1 MKNDMLSLR
10 QVMALLFT
18 ALLAPTVDLLPTFAA
33 QTAGRGG
40 WVLPLGALV
49 LLLPA
54 LWAWEGF
61 SALSKTGVH
70 TIIYIMYMLLIVL
83 LLAVSF
89 RRCAF
94 RLELIYGKGPAFVAA
109 AALLAA
115 AVWMGWGKTAAFARA
130 GEIFYL
136 AISVVLVGVVVLGL
150 FQVDQTNLDLAAVQ
164 PQSVLHGSVLT
175 AGIILNVYPVCVL
188 GNKVKKNEG
197 NKHRAIGWAI
207 AYCVVAAL
215 VLAAIIGCIGP
226 ELAGEL
232 PSPFLIV
239 VQGIGIDGAFQ
250 RMEALVATLWALAD
264 FTLIGL
270 LLHSWRNLAYAVSPG
285 KWGKWSMCGTA
296 GVALLIG
303 GLAFRDQNGLHLFSV
318 AVLPVTGLMLG
329 LIFPL
334 IFKMFYV
341 LGRCGKRR

>member
-1 MKNDMLSLR
+1 MRKDVLSLR
-10 QVMALLFT
+10 QVMVLLFT
-18 ALLAPTVDLLPTFAA
+18 ALLAPTVDLLPTFVA

-89 RRCAF
+89 SRCVF

-150 FQVDQTNLDLAAVQ
+150 FQVDRNNLDFAAVQ
-164 PQSVLHGSVLT
+164 PQRVIQGSTLT
-175 AGIILNVYPVCVL
+175 AGIILNVYPACVL
-188 GNKVKKNEG
+188 GKKVKKKEG
-197 NKHRAIGWAI
+197 NKNKAIGWVI
-207 AYCVVAAL
+207 AYCAAATMI
-215 VLAAIIGCIGP
+215 LAVIIGCIGP
-226 ELAGEL
+226 KLAGEL
-232 PSPFLIV
+232 PSPFIIV

-250 RMEALVATLWALAD
+250 RMEALVATLWVLAD
-264 FTLIGL
+264 FVLMGV
-270 LLHSWRNLAYAVSPG
+270 LLHSWRNLACEVRPGGWGRWGMCAV
-285 KWGKWSMCGTA
+285 A
-296 GVALLIG
+296 VVAILIG
-303 GLAFRDQNGLHLFSV
+303 GVAFENQEGLHLFS
-318 AVLPVTGLMLG
+318 AAILPVTGLMLG

-341 LGRCGKRR
+341 LGRSGKRR